1 MSYLLSMLQVA
12 GNNSAR
18 LAYDNAAKVAK
29 HKAAMEARSKRVWG
43 AVFGTFDNKA
53 STNQLAGH
61 MDRSAPSVLKAMHN
75 MEAKGWVRRAG
86 TILKTGPG
94 KAQIIWEWLL

>member
-1 MSYLLSMLQVA
+1 MSYLLSMLQAA
-12 GNNSAR
+12 GNNSAH

-53 STNQLAGH
+53 
-61 MDRSAPSVLKAMHN
+61 
-75 MEAKGWVRRAG
+75 
-86 TILKTGPG
+86 
-94 KAQIIWEWLL
+94 